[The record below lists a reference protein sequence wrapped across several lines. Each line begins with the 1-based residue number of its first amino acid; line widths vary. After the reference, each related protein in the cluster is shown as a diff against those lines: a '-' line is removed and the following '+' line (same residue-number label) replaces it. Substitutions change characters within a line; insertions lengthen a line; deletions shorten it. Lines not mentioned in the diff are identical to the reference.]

1 MSKRQREDH
10 HAREVDISNPTP
22 VYSSN
27 KQHRVEGESLAL
39 RSIVRSGR
47 CEDGD
52 FDTEDP
58 ITSFFRSVWQAEPR
72 VYRRRQVAGSP
83 SATADDCP
91 LNQVITMGLDG
102 LVILLEA
109 SRARFD
115 KQRSQTQAGGAD
127 PPLFFQS
134 QAPVQ
139 IDEIESTYRFNPF
152 AAYLDGCSVVIN
164 HADLLC
170 PNLANLCLDLQR
182 SFPHV
187 YINTYLTPTGAQAV
201 QAHADDRDV
210 FVIQLLGEKKWRVYS
225 HVPVSH
231 PYPHE
236 QVGKGGLAVPVQ
248 TLTGPTAL
256 DITLCTGDVLYMPRG
271 YVHEAE
277 TKSDQMSFHATIAIA
292 THDWT
297 LAGNISELVTRALA
311 NVPEYRLAVN
321 RGIGR
326 DKSSPTAGG
335 NESKL
340 QFQID
345 AAMELVRKTV
355 SAETIS
361 EQLATKYHLQNHLSM
376 GKRMHLRLAVQ
387 DHKDNESKTST
398 LQPVIGIG
406 AAKEVWMNTFVR
418 ASTDEERA
426 RTISSPS
433 PPGTQQSDRG
443 LTVRQQT
450 CEFLMRIIQHLKEN
464 KNRSYEVSKL
474 KTFIE
479 GGSSNQ
485 SMACDLSILSFVR
498 CCVELGAIAL
508 VPLTKAT

>member
-1 MSKRQREDH
+1 
-10 HAREVDISNPTP
+10 
-22 VYSSN
+22 
-27 KQHRVEGESLAL
+27 
-39 RSIVRSGR
+39 
-47 CEDGD
+47 
-52 FDTEDP
+52 
-58 ITSFFRSVWQAEPR
+58 
-72 VYRRRQVAGSP
+72 
-83 SATADDCP
+83 
-91 LNQVITMGLDG
+91 
-102 LVILLEA
+102 
-109 SRARFD
+109 
-115 KQRSQTQAGGAD
+115 
-127 PPLFFQS
+127 
-134 QAPVQ
+134 
-139 IDEIESTYRFNPF
+139 
-152 AAYLDGCSVVIN
+152 
-164 HADLLC
+164 
-170 PNLANLCLDLQR
+170 
-182 SFPHV
+182 
-187 YINTYLTPTGAQAV
+187 
-201 QAHADDRDV
+201 
-210 FVIQLLGEKKWRVYS
+210 
-225 HVPVSH
+225 
-231 PYPHE
+231 
-236 QVGKGGLAVPVQ
+236 
-248 TLTGPTAL
+248 
-256 DITLCTGDVLYMPRG
+256 
-271 YVHEAE
+271 
-277 TKSDQMSFHATIAIA
+277 
-292 THDWT
+292 
-297 LAGNISELVTRALA
+297 
-311 NVPEYRLAVN
+311 
-321 RGIGR
+321 
-326 DKSSPTAGG
+326 
-335 NESKL
+335 
-340 QFQID
+340 
-345 AAMELVRKTV
+345 MELVRKTV